1 MYNYLENVK
10 EDVKEYLKNN
20 YNVETVEEIEEIDK
34 DSLYDELFVEDSVTG
49 NASGSYTFSTYEAEE
64 NICHNM
70 DLLNEACNV
79 FGCEPKL
86 DSAEWCDVTIRC
98 YLLGEAI
105 EEAIEE
111 LKEEIEEIEEA
122 ED

>member
-20 YNVETVEEIEEIDK
+20 YDVETVEEIEEIDK
-34 DSLYDELFVEDSVTG
+34 DNLYDELFIDDSVTG
-49 NASGSYTFSTYEAEE
+49 NGSGSYTFSTYEAEK

-70 DLLNEACNV
+70 DLLNEACEA
-79 FGCEPKL
+79 FCCAPKL
-86 DSAEWCDVTIRC
+86 DDAEWCDVTIRC
-98 YLLGEAI
+98 YLLGSAI

-111 LKEEIEEIEEA
+111 LKKEIEEV